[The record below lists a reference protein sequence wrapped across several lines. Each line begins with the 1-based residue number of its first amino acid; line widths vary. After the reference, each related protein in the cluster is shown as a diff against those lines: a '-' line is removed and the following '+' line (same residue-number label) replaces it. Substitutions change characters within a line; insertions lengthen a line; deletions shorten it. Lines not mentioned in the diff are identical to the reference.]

1 MREFP
6 LVRRPTTWESFFGI
20 RRESAAIVFSGVDRP
35 RTVDVGF
42 VTKRTIADTVI
53 VSVED

>member
-6 LVRRPTTWESFFGI
+6 LVRRPTTWESFSGI
-20 RRESAAIVFSGVDRP
+20 RGESAAIVFSGVDRP